1 MKDRDIIALMNKL
14 KNDPEFNRPFDAQR
28 SWKLVSE
35 RCGFEDQPLQERY
48 GARDYIEF
56 YVWQFTHAI
65 AKPLAVSMAVFLLL
79 IGGWIGVG
87 NASMGTLPG
96 DRLYSTKLTMEKVQM
111 ALAVGPEQKAKLQV
125 ELASRR
131 LEEMVEL
138 SATSYKHS
146 PESVRLAVRQFKKEV
161 QTIRAD
167 LKVQTATSGQ
177 TRLAREIGRKSTAY
191 QAGVADSSA
200 NAPEEIKEEVDEVKA
215 LLEQAEDEAV
225 EVIITAHES
234 TEDEATAF
242 ELEKAFEKELATVM
256 AFELDDEAN
265 EQVELAVALKEQG
278 LYRRAFQ
285 VLKELSRASI
295 QE

>member
-1 MKDRDIIALMNKL
+1 MNKL
-14 KNDPEFNRPFDAQR
+14 KNDPEYNRPFDVER

-35 RCGFEDQPLQERY
+35 RCGLDPQLSQERY

-56 YVWQFTHAI
+56 YVWQFTNAM
-65 AKPLAVSMAVFLLL
+65 AKPLAASMAAFVLL

-87 NASMGTLPG
+87 NAANGALPG
-96 DRLYSTKLTMEKVQM
+96 DRLYTTKLAMEKVQM
-111 ALAVGPEQKAKLQV
+111 AIAIGPEQKTKLQI
-125 ELASRR
+125 EMASRR

-138 SATSYKHS
+138 SATSYKHN
-146 PESVRLAVRQFKKEV
+146 PESVRLAVAQVKKEV
-161 QTIRAD
+161 QTIRED
-167 LKVQTATSGQ
+167 LKAEVSTSAQTQ
-177 TRLAREIGRKSTAY
+177 LAREIGRKSTAY
-191 QAGVADSSA
+191 KASVEDSSA
-200 NAPEEIKEEVDEVKA
+200 RVPEEVKEEVDEVKA

-242 ELEKAFEKELATVM
+242 ELKKAFEKELAAVM
-256 AFELDDEAN
+256 VLELDEDAKA
-265 EQVELAVALKEQG
+265 QIELAVKLKEEG

-285 VLKELSRASI
+285 ILKELSRVSI